1 MRQDYKT
8 IAEVQL
14 VYIHN
19 KKRDSN
25 VIQTLEKYGGVNTQ
39 KYGKFWHE
47 IYYIAPNGIIETLN
61 LTHLPLLL
69 KAGYRE
75 IQIETPI
82 EEYTIEEIDKLLG
95 KDPDSIRIKK

>member
-14 VYIHN
+14 VYIYN
-19 KKRDSN
+19 KNRDFK
-25 VIQTLEKYGGVNTQ
+25 VIQTLEKYGGVNS
-39 KYGKFWHE
+39 KNYCASCPD
-47 IYYIAPNGIIETLN
+47 IYYITPDGIIEIIEY
-61 LTHLPLLL
+61 THISLLR

-75 IQIETPI
+75 VQIETPI
-82 EEYTIEEIDKLLG
+82 EEYTIEEIAKLLG